1 MVFAKIKSKYNIII
15 KLLLVLVVFA
25 IIFCMNDRAFKISSI
40 IYYVLT
46 VVILL
51 YDDLIKT
58 KNEIS

>member
-1 MVFAKIKSKYNIII
+1 MFAKIKSKYNIII

-46 VVILL
+46 VVILF
-51 YDDLIKT
+51 YDDIFQKV
-58 KNEIS
+58 K

>member
-1 MVFAKIKSKYNIII
+1 MFAKIKSKYNIII
-15 KLLLVLVVFA
+15 KLLLVFVVFA

-46 VVILL
+46 VIILL
-51 YDDLIKT
+51 YDDFIKT